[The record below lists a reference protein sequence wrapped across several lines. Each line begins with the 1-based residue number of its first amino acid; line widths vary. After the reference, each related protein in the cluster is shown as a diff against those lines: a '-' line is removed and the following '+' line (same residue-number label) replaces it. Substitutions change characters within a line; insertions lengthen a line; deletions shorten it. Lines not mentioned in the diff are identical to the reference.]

1 MLESWLSYL
10 LKSDEVF
17 ICVKRICPLRRKNNP
32 IYLEMTID
40 LKDIVQNNKNDDKII
55 AEMGNNLENNIDF
68 DRNWRY
74 EFLHSRTCC

>member
-17 ICVKRICPLRRKNNP
+17 ICVKRICPLRRDSNP

-40 LKDIVQNNKNDDKII
+40 LKDVVQIFKNDDKIVTKLGTNMVSI
-55 AEMGNNLENNIDF
+55 FDF
-68 DRNWRY
+68 DRDGRY
-74 EFLHSRTCC
+74 EFLHCGICD